1 MTLQTSDWVHDVRA
15 SAPLPLGAPHPPE
28 RASKWND
35 NALCSYICKEGRPL
49 GVCLQRVTYGPDAW
63 PGCGVWFTCEL

>member
-1 MTLQTSDWVHDVRA
+1 MQTSDWVHDVRA

-35 NALCSYICKEGRPL
+35 NALVTICKEGRQAL
-49 GVCLQRVTYGPDAW
+49 GRLSVRKV
-63 PGCGVWFTCEL
+63 